1 MPSPLLAPMMRWL
14 SRLSYPKLFLLA
26 AGLFV
31 VNLFFPDP
39 LPFVDEI
46 LLGIGTLLLANR
58 KDRGKPR

>member
-1 MPSPLLAPMMRWL
+1 MPNPLLAPVMRWL

-46 LLGIGTLLLANR
+46 LLGIGTLVLANR